1 MPKPVMPKADD
12 LARVFDMV
20 WTERLAL
27 RRPDASDAVAF
38 FQLDGDPETNR
49 FSVYG
54 PAPDQ
59 ATSDARL
66 QEWLQQWQEDG
77 YGYWAL
83 AVSPNSAVVGFGGV
97 RRITWQGQVVLN
109 LYYKLQ
115 PAIWRHGY
123 ATNWLAQPSASHRLT
138 CHISP
143 SSRERAQTTS
153 PRSVLLSA
161 PDYYADQTSTPL
173 NMSFLRLGGRRRPWN
188 RPFLANAPRVARR

>member
-123 ATNWLAQPSASHRLT
+123 ATELARAAIGLAQTHLPHLPIIARTRPDNLASQRT
-138 CHISP
+138 A
-143 SSRERAQTTS
+143 ERAG
-153 PRSVLLSA
+153 LL
-161 PDYYADQTSTPL
+161 
-173 NMSFLRLGGRRRPWN
+173 RRPDLDTAEYVIFALRWQ
-188 RPFLANAPRVARR
+188 APTLE